1 MHPELDRLIDASFV
15 DGVTDLPIEELR
27 SRRFL
32 CQAREESV
40 SYLRRVVQVRLDLLG
55 TELAHRQSGDAP
67 ADTDELLARLPEVLS
82 EHGRAPGFG
91 QAPRDLRAP
100 DIDADLVALVD
111 EIVPPGLVGDM
122 GATSPDELAAL
133 VDRLGTLEHEISS
146 VRRALHVQ
154 LDALQAELTRRYRT
168 GEATVDALLH

>member
-15 DGVTDLPIEELR
+15 EDLRGLSMEELR
-27 SRRFL
+27 GRRAI

-40 SYLRRVVQVRLDLLG
+40 SYLRRVVQVRLDLIG
-55 TELAHRQSGDAP
+55 TELTHRQSGDAP
-67 ADTDELLARLPEVLS
+67 ADTHELMARLPEILS

-91 QAPRDLRAP
+91 QAPRDLRIP
-100 DIDADLVALVD
+100 DIDDDLVALVD
-111 EIVPPGLVGDM
+111 EVVSPGRLGDLSSIRSDELVG
-122 GATSPDELAAL
+122 L
-133 VDRLGTLEHEISS
+133 VDRLGSIEHEVSS

-168 GEATVDALLH
+168 GEATVDALLQ